1 MNALRRLRP
10 AAAAVLLW
18 ASACGCRARDGSAK
32 PPETVEELFIL
43 GRVVAANAT
52 VVRAPSN
59 EFRVGG
65 WGGGGGGVKFTEL
78 KADGAKVKEG
88 EEIAR
93 FKFDWEQAL
102 DYFRQRLA
110 SEKAASTRSELQ
122 LANKERELQSQQKQ
136 VRFGVQLAKID
147 TLKGDA
153 VPKNR
158 LKYFEGTYELRRFEE
173 GAIEKRMAAFER
185 RREGEDEY
193 YKTRVAQAQA
203 TIEQYER
210 VKAGFVLKAPHD
222 GVLRHLIH
230 PWNGRKIQ
238 KGDNMQGGM
247 EAVSVARDET
257 LAIELFVPERK
268 LKHFRK
274 GGEAY
279 VRDPADNNRR
289 HTVVIKEIEDF
300 PQEIGFLIHDSK
312 VPQAREKAFV
322 VKAAFKKQPAKLSVG
337 GEVKGE
343 IP

>member
-1 MNALRRLRP
+1 
-10 AAAAVLLW
+10 VK
-18 ASACGCRARDGSAK
+18 AR
-32 PPETVEELFIL
+32 ETVEDLFIL

-78 KADGAKVKEG
+78 KPDGVKVKEG

-102 DYFRQRLA
+102 DYFRRRLA
-110 SEKAASTRSELQ
+110 SEKAEATRSELQ
-122 LANKERELQSQQKQ
+122 LSNKKRELESQQKQ
-136 VRFGVQLAKID
+136 IRFGVQLAKID

-158 LKYFEGTYELRRFEE
+158 LKFFKGTYELRRFEE
-173 GAIEKRMAAFER
+173 SAIEERLAAFER
-185 RREGEDEY
+185 RREGEEAY
-193 YKTRVAQAQA
+193 YGTRVAQAQA
-203 TIEQYER
+203 RIDEYNR

-230 PWNGRKIQ
+230 PWKGRKIQ

-257 LAIELFVPERK
+257 LAVELFVPERK

-274 GGEAY
+274 GGEAH

-289 HTVVIKEIEDF
+289 HTVNVAEVGDF
-300 PQEIGFLIHDSK
+300 PQEIGFLIQDSK

-322 VKAAFKKQPAKLSVG
+322 VKAVFQEQPGKLSVG
-337 GEVKGE
+337 SEVKGE
-343 IP
+343 MP